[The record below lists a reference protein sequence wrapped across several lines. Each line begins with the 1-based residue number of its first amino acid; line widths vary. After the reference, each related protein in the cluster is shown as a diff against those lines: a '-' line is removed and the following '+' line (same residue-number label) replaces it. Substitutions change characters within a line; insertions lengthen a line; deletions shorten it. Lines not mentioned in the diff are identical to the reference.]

1 MKNLRILFILLL
13 FAGASCKTLMTY
25 TNVLKCD
32 FRMKSLTD
40 TKLAGISI
48 QNLKGFSDLSFMKA
62 GSLTKAYLAGNV
74 PLNFQLNIEGK
85 NPNATAAKMARFD
98 WILLIDDVQMVTG
111 TNNQEYNLAS
121 NGGTELIPLNI
132 SLNLLE
138 VLNNETKNTLLNF
151 AFNLADAGNK
161 PTRVDLKI
169 KPTIYVN
176 SIPITYPGYIDLG
189 TEFGG
194 QQ

>member
-1 MKNLRILFILLL
+1 MRNLRILFVLLL
-13 FAGASCKTLMTY
+13 FVGASCKTLMTY

-32 FRMKSLTD
+32 FRMKTLTN

-48 QNLKGFSDLSFMKA
+48 QNLKSFSDLNFLNA
-62 GSLTKAYLAGNV
+62 GMLSKAYLSGNV
-74 PLNFQLNIEGK
+74 PLSFQLNIEGK
-85 NPNATAAKMARFD
+85 NPNTTAAKIAKFD
-98 WILLIDDVQMVTG
+98 WILLIDDVQMVSG
-111 TNNQEYNLAS
+111 TNEQEYQIPA
-121 NGGTELIPLNI
+121 NGGTQLIPLNI
-132 SLNLLE
+132 SVNLLE
-138 VLNNETKNTLLNF
+138 VLNNETKNSLLNF

-194 QQ
+194 QE